1 SLYFAYS
8 IQTPKS
14 TVLVTTICSL
24 LSIAMLVLVVFV
36 FVKEH
41 EEIMKIT
48 RTKKNALCLW
58 SLIGIGISSVIEI
71 LLALSTL
78 SAVLR
83 YMDIVER
90 LKIYQQILD
99 LQQRHPNVALGVLT
113 TWSSAEVSKDGSMD
127 FNRFHERNVDMEIQ
141 AAERDMADAYEQYMD
156 EQVDLQNQV
165 SYRL

>member
-1 SLYFAYS
+1 M
-8 IQTPKS
+8 QTPKS

-71 LLALSTL
+71 LLALGRPLISSSSRGYIIKAEL
-78 SAVLR
+78 C
-83 YMDIVER
+83 D
-90 LKIYQQILD
+90 
-99 LQQRHPNVALGVLT
+99 NVA
-113 TWSSAEVSKDGSMD
+113 SKLK
-127 FNRFHERNVDMEIQ
+127 
-141 AAERDMADAYEQYMD
+141 A
-156 EQVDLQNQV
+156 
-165 SYRL
+165 